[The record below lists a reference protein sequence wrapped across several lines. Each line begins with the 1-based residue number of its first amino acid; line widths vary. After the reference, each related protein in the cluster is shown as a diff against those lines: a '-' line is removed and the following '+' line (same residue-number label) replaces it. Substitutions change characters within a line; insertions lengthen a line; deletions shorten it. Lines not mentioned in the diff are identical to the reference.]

1 MKRTPKSNLSP
12 FVPLMVIIFLVLL
25 AVWVPLKMH
34 IARTTSRDPVADGTR
49 LSVFVTNELAGYRE
63 PCG

>member
-1 MKRTPKSNLSP
+1 
-12 FVPLMVIIFLVLL
+12 MVIIFLALL

-34 IARTTSRDPVADGTR
+34 IARTASRDPVADGTR